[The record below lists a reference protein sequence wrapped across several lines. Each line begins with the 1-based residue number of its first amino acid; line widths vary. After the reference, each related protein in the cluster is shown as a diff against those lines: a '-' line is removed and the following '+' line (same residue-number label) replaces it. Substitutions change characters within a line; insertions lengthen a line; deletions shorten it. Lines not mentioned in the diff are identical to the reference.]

1 MTGHSG
7 EDQVRHSLEVIGN
20 ELQALMSGSARLRA
34 IYGEAAIAS
43 DLTFVKILEEQY
55 KKLSEDLGGLSAEVS
70 KVRLDYNEAK
80 KEAVPDGR

>member
-1 MTGHSG
+1 MSSQSG

-20 ELQALMSGSARLRA
+20 ELQALLSGSARLRA

-55 KKLSEDLGGLSAEVS
+55 KKLSEDIGGLSAEVGR
-70 KVRLDYNEAK
+70 VQLGYNEVQ
-80 KEAVPDGR
+80 KEAVSNGR